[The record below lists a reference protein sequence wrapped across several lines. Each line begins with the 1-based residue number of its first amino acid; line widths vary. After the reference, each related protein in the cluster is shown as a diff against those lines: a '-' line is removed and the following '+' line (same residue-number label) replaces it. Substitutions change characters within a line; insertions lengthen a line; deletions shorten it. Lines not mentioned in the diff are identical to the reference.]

1 VFRLLLHG
9 PRQTLHVRD
18 ELKVFFSCVD
28 AASYCSDTLSMW
40 CLDASGLL
48 SAALHAAD
56 VVIDGLHRLTVW

>member
-1 VFRLLLHG
+1 M
-9 PRQTLHVRD
+9 RD
-18 ELKVFFSCVD
+18 ELKVFFSCVG
-28 AASYCSDTLSMW
+28 AARYCSDALSMW